1 MTEKNEAQT
10 PIQEQA
16 QEAPGTQA
24 EPAQVETAEPA
35 LAEQTP
41 EVRMAAVQAELEQAK
56 AQSSE
61 YLDGW
66 QRSRAEFANYRR
78 REEQRKQQMDDEI
91 RSRVF
96 RQLLPVL
103 DDLERAFRAVPED
116 AHDTPWVQGL
126 VLIEKKLY
134 GVLEK
139 NGVSA
144 VQPQPGDT
152 FDPDWHESVV
162 SEPSEEL
169 EEGRIIAV
177 VQRGYKL
184 NENMLRPALVRVS
197 NGQTA
202 RGDGHS

>member
-16 QEAPGTQA
+16 QGAPGAQA
-24 EPAQVETAEPA
+24 EQAGPMPAE
-35 LAEQTP
+35 TP
-41 EVRMAAVQAELEQAK
+41 EAQIAALQAELEQAK

-78 REEQRKQQMDDEI
+78 REEQRRQQIDDDI
-91 RSRVF
+91 RSKVL

-103 DDLERAFRAVPED
+103 DDMERAFRAVPGD
-116 AHDTPWVQGL
+116 AQDTPWVQGL
-126 VLIEKKLY
+126 ALIEKKLY

-144 VQPQPGDT
+144 VAPQPGDV
-152 FDPDWHESVV
+152 FDPSFHEAVV
-162 SEPSEEL
+162 SEPSEEMQ
-169 EEGRIIAV
+169 EGRIIAV
-177 VQRGYKL
+177 VQRGYKMQ
-184 NENMLRPALVRVS
+184 ENMLRPALVRVS
-197 NGQTA
+197 NGQIAT
-202 RGDGHS
+202 GDGHS